1 MFDRVLNTPLY
12 ALKGINLLFFKV
24 STNYLLCR
32 HVWRNFPNFQ
42 NQLSHLSMNEEFWY
56 LSMVF
61 SWKFSK
67 VFHKKQMFLSVGLTV
82 NQMTIELVSHLLET
96 NQIIGHNESVKTFPY
111 YLLREKK
118 CSLHLSTYNKFI
130 KGNLV
135 PIK

>member
-1 MFDRVLNTPLY
+1 
-12 ALKGINLLFFKV
+12 
-24 STNYLLCR
+24 
-32 HVWRNFPNFQ
+32 
-42 NQLSHLSMNEEFWY
+42 
-56 LSMVF
+56 MVF

-118 CSLHLSTYNKFI
+118 CSLHLSTYNEFI